1 MKRYRH
7 ALTVSLLGWYL
18 MLPPVVQRASLPWP
32 DDKAPLSQWSVAE
45 SFDAAKDCEA
55 AAEAR
60 RVKFQETYQKQN
72 SGNPGEQ
79 FWMRFYLTAAMGATC
94 IATDDPRL
102 KEVAVDATPGKPKG
116 TQDAPTHQE

>member
-1 MKRYRH
+1 
-7 ALTVSLLGWYL
+7 LVSLLGWYL

-45 SFDAAKDCEA
+45 SFDAARDCEA

-60 RVKFQETYQKQN
+60 RVKFQQTYQKQN
-72 SGNPGEQ
+72 SENPGEQ
-79 FWMRFYLTAAMGATC
+79 FWTHFYLNLVMGATC

-102 KEVAVDATPGKPKG
+102 KGVSPGAPSDEPKEPQN
-116 TQDAPTHQE
+116 TQAPP